1 MDSLRV
7 AVLQMVSGDDLDH
20 NLTQAEALLRQAA
33 AEGAELALLPEYFY
47 LMPVDERARVALA
60 APAGDHPLLAWV
72 QRLARELGVW
82 ILAGTLPLA
91 SHEPGKM
98 HNRAA
103 TAIMATAFAR

>member
-47 LMPVDERARVALA
+47 LMPVDERAR
-60 APAGDHPLLAWV
+60 
-72 QRLARELGVW
+72 
-82 ILAGTLPLA
+82 
-91 SHEPGKM
+91 
-98 HNRAA
+98 
-103 TAIMATAFAR
+103 TAIPFV